1 MKDDKAVKI
10 QAEIVKTNSKTSHNC
25 SNGSHLFLQKGQ
37 AKPSFLDP
45 KQP

>member
-1 MKDDKAVKI
+1 MKDDKTVQI
-10 QAEIVKTNSKTSHNC
+10 QAEIVETNAKTNHNW

-37 AKPSFLDP
+37 AKPSFSDT